1 MNNTTD
7 LLERSAIPSL
17 SAPVLPLVW
26 HTNRRETTGRAG
38 RLSYFVA
45 GDGPPLLL
53 IHSVNAVASAYEVR
67 PVFDRI
73 QSTRRVYAVDLPGFG
88 FSDRRSRDY
97 SVRLFVDAVHD
108 MLDVIAIDAGRAP
121 VDALALSLGA
131 EFLARAAT
139 EKPERFRTLTLMAPT
154 GFSRDASTVDAP
166 AGATREVPGLL
177 RALQFP
183 LWSQTIFDLLV
194 SRRSIRYLLQRTWGS
209 KHIDEGLFEYCYQAA
224 HQPGA
229 RYAPF
234 AFVSGRLFSKD
245 IERIYAALPVPVW
258 VPHGTR
264 GDFQDLIQVRTVSKC
279 SNWSF
284 QKFDSGAMPHF
295 ERPEEFFPAL
305 MRFVGSPGA
314 GLASSP
320 SQRR

>member
-1 MNNTTD
+1 MNDTTD
-7 LLERSAIPSL
+7 LLERSAISSPP
-17 SAPVLPLVW
+17 AAALPLVW
-26 HTNRRETTGRAG
+26 HTDRRETIGRAG

-53 IHSVNAVASAYEVR
+53 VHSVNAAASAYEVR
-67 PVFDRI
+67 PIFDRM
-73 QSTRRVYAVDLPGFG
+73 QSTHRVYAVDLPGFG
-88 FSDRRSRDY
+88 FSDRRPRDY
-97 SVRLFVDAVHD
+97 NVRLFVDAVRD
-108 MLDVIAIDAGRAP
+108 MLDVVAVDAGQVP
-121 VDALALSLGA
+121 VDAVALSLGA

-139 EKPERFRTLTLMAPT
+139 EMPERFRTLTLVAPT
-154 GFSRDASTVDAP
+154 GFSRDPSTVDVP

-194 SRRSIRYLLQRTWGS
+194 SRRSIRYFLQRTWGS
-209 KHIDEGLFEYCYQAA
+209 KNIDEGLFEYCYQAA

-229 RYAPF
+229 RHAPF

-245 IERIYAALPVPVW
+245 IERIYQASRLPVW

-264 GDFQDLIQVRTVSKC
+264 GDFQDLIQVRTISKR

-284 QKFDSGAMPHF
+284 QKFDTGAMPHF
-295 ERPEEFFPAL
+295 ERPELFFPAL
-305 MRFVGSPGA
+305 TRF
-314 GLASSP
+314 LDSP
-320 SQRR
+320 SS